1 MWRRRLNG
9 LFSVRKG
16 SEIIERFSE
25 QSNSFYKTGKVRIPE
40 VLDIAYRLI
49 KIINR
54 LLEKEK
60 TN

>member
-1 MWRRRLNG
+1 MKSLNEKDKI
-9 LFSVRKG
+9 LFSKLK
-16 SEIIERFSE
+16 ERFSE

>member
-1 MWRRRLNG
+1 VKPLNEKDKILFLKLNERL
-9 LFSVRKG
+9 
-16 SEIIERFSE
+16 SE
-25 QSNSFYKTGKVRIPE
+25 QRDSFHKTGKVRIPE